1 MPCFRTL
8 DVALMRIVSEA
19 DPYPGPNE
27 EVLAAQAR
35 VCTGPHQSR
44 PLGKKEGDPDPRRI
58 LELVFASL
66 KGALPRAE
74 QVSPAQMGAF
84 FAAMS
89 IRRTFGA
96 QTGWSAAEV
105 EAFDRYGDALAQMP
119 EDLRFLLGMEPD
131 FAGRGA
137 GEARVVAALR
147 PVLQGEHLL
156 YEEVRDALGA
166 MLAGAVRPSLMAA
179 FLIGQR
185 MNIEDA
191 EEIRAHLDAVLPSE
205 QVFAL
210 QVEAL
215 THFGQPFDGA
225 TRFFRPTLFVAAV
238 RAALGRATVL
248 HGVAEMPPKRGVTEE
263 GILAA
268 LGARVDLSLAS
279 AARCIEDP
287 AVGFAYVSQRAY
299 APRAYALRH
308 LRTHIAKRPPWATT
322 EKAQQLFAGATWNGM
337 IAGFYHLGYEDKLLG
352 LMQERGLDAGLAI
365 KGEEGSSH
373 YGLRLGKS
381 SDARRKAI
389 NYVQGFRRVGG
400 RLETVAGDVNPRAYG
415 FRYEQSPRPAE
426 VSARAFAALGVA
438 ALKGEQG
445 PVRDRIVLN
454 AGLTDYYLGLSAS
467 AEEGLVEARRA
478 MDSGRALAHLE
489 RYISQS
495 CD

>member
-1 MPCFRTL
+1 M
-8 DVALMRIVSEA
+8 SEA

-27 EVLAAQAR
+27 EVIEAQAR

-44 PLGKKEGDPDPRRI
+44 PLGKKEGDPDPGRI
-58 LELVFASL
+58 LELIFASL

-74 QVSPAQMGAF
+74 EVSPAQMGAF

-96 QTGWSAAEV
+96 QTGWSTAEV
-105 EAFDRYGDALAQMP
+105 EAFDRYGDALSKMP
-119 EDLRFLLGMEPD
+119 EDLRFLLGMAPD
-131 FAGRGA
+131 FAGA

-147 PVLQGEHLL
+147 PILQGGHLC
-156 YEEVRDALGA
+156 YEEVRGALGA
-166 MLAGAVRPSLMAA
+166 MLTGEVRPSLMAA

-185 MNIEDA
+185 MNIEDE

-205 QVFAL
+205 QVSAL

-225 TRFFRPTLFVAAV
+225 ARFFRPTLFVAAV

-263 GILAA
+263 GVLAA
-268 LGARVDLSLAS
+268 LGARVDLSLAT

-287 AVGFAYVSQRAY
+287 DVGFAYVSQREY

-337 IAGFYHLGYEDKLLG
+337 IAGFYHVGYEDKLLG
-352 LMQERGLDAGLAI
+352 LMQARGLDAGLVI

-373 YGLRLGKS
+373 YGLRLGKP

-400 RLETVAGDVNPRAYG
+400 ALTTVACDVDPEEYG
-415 FRYEQSPRPAE
+415 FYYEQSPRPAE

-445 PVRDRIVLN
+445 PVYDRIVIN
-454 AGLTDYYLGLSAS
+454 TGLIDYYLGLSAS
-467 AEEGLVEARRA
+467 AEEGLAEAREA

-489 RYISQS
+489 RYVSRS
-495 CD
+495 RASR

>member
-1 MPCFRTL
+1 M
-8 DVALMRIVSEA
+8 SKA

-27 EVLAAQAR
+27 EVIEAQAR

-44 PLGKKEGDPDPRRI
+44 PLGKKEGDPDPGRI
-58 LELVFASL
+58 LELIFASL
-66 KGALPRAE
+66 KGALPRVE
-74 QVSPAQMGAF
+74 EVSPAQMGAF

-105 EAFDRYGDALAQMP
+105 EAFDRYGDAFSKMP
-119 EDLRFLLGMEPD
+119 DDLRFLLGMAPD
-131 FAGRGA
+131 FAGA
-137 GEARVVAALR
+137 GEARMVAALR
-147 PVLQGEHLL
+147 PVLQGGHLC
-156 YEEVRDALGA
+156 YEEVRGALGA
-166 MLAGAVRPSLMAA
+166 MLEGEVRPSLMAA

-185 MNIEDA
+185 MNIEDE

-205 QVFAL
+205 EVSAL

-225 TRFFRPTLFVAAV
+225 ARFFRPTLFVAAV

-263 GILAA
+263 GVLAA
-268 LGARVDLSLAS
+268 LGARVDLSLAT

-287 AVGFAYVSQRAY
+287 AVGFAYVSQREY
-299 APRAYALRH
+299 APRAYALRY
-308 LRTHIAKRPPWATT
+308 LRAHIAKRPPWATT

-337 IAGFYHLGYEDKLLG
+337 IAGFYHVGYEDKLLG
-352 LMQERGLDAGLAI
+352 LMQARGLDAGLVI

-373 YGLRLGKS
+373 YGLRLGKP

-400 RLETVAGDVNPRAYG
+400 ALTTVACDVDPEEYG
-415 FRYEQSPRPAE
+415 FYYEQSPRPAE
-426 VSARAFAALGVA
+426 VSARAFAAMGLA

-445 PVRDRIVLN
+445 PVYDRIVLN
-454 AGLTDYYLGLSAS
+454 VGLTDYYLGLSAS
-467 AEEGLVEARRA
+467 AEEGLAEAREA
-478 MDSGRALAHLE
+478 VDSGRALAHLE
-489 RYISQS
+489 RYVSRS
-495 CD
+495 RASR

>member
-1 MPCFRTL
+1 M
-8 DVALMRIVSEA
+8 SEA

-27 EVLAAQAR
+27 EVIEAQAR

-44 PLGKKEGDPDPRRI
+44 PLGKKEGDPDPGRI
-58 LELVFASL
+58 LELIFASL
-66 KGALPRAE
+66 KGALPRVE
-74 QVSPAQMGAF
+74 EVSPAQMGAF

-105 EAFDRYGDALAQMP
+105 EAFDRYGDAFSKMP
-119 EDLRFLLGMEPD
+119 DDLRFLLGMAPD
-131 FAGRGA
+131 FAGA
-137 GEARVVAALR
+137 GEARMVAALR
-147 PVLQGEHLL
+147 PVLQGGHLC
-156 YEEVRDALGA
+156 YEEVRGALGA
-166 MLAGAVRPSLMAA
+166 MLAGEVRPSLMAA

-185 MNIEDA
+185 MNIEDE

-205 QVFAL
+205 QVSAL

-225 TRFFRPTLFVAAV
+225 ARFFRPTLFVAAV

-263 GILAA
+263 GVLAA
-268 LGARVDLSLAS
+268 LGARVDLSLAT

-287 AVGFAYVSQRAY
+287 DVGFAYVSQREY

-308 LRTHIAKRPPWATT
+308 LRAHIAKRPPWATT

-337 IAGFYHLGYEDKLLG
+337 IAGFYHVGYEDKLLG
-352 LMQERGLDAGLAI
+352 LMQERGLDAGLVI

-373 YGLRLGKS
+373 YGLRLGKP

-400 RLETVAGDVNPRAYG
+400 ALTTVACDVDPEEYG
-415 FRYEQSPRPAE
+415 FYYEQSPRPAE

-445 PVRDRIVLN
+445 PVYDRIVIN
-454 AGLTDYYLGLSAS
+454 TGLADYYLGLSAS
-467 AEEGLVEARRA
+467 AEEGLAEAREA
-478 MDSGRALAHLE
+478 VDSGRALAHLE
-489 RYISQS
+489 RYVSRS
-495 CD
+495 RASR